1 MENILIKNGTVLLY
15 KNDDIVLEN
24 VDVLIQNDTIS
35 KIGKD
40 ISFENAYIIDAENQC
55 VMPGLINTH
64 THLPMSVFRGTFEN
78 CNLMD
83 WLNNKIWPVE
93 ANLTEYDV
101 YKSTMISYIEQISTG
116 TTCTNDHYFLS
127 ESIRKAAVDSK
138 VRTCLTRVLM
148 DSDGHLEERLKEFKE
163 LYNSRDTSN
172 SLITYTVSP
181 HSLYTCS
188 DKCLQAASKLA
199 LEYNLPVHLHFLE
212 SINEIDDI
220 KKLHNL
226 DASSVLKKY
235 FGETKNILA
244 HGVKLNITDLE
255 ILKTMN
261 CGIAHNP
268 ISNLMLGCKIADV
281 SKYLS
286 YGINVALGTDG
297 QGSGNSLDMFDA
309 MKFACLLPGG
319 IHENEQRIGYKDVI
333 KMATLNGAKL
343 LGLENEIGSIE
354 VGKKADIILVDISS
368 KLDNITSIPNNNILF
383 NLVYNTSGRSVT
395 TTIVNGDILMEN
407 RELKYIDIKEY
418 I

>member
-1 MENILIKNGTVLLY
+1 MDILIKNGTVLLY
-15 KNDDIVLEN
+15 KNNDIILEN
-24 VDVLIQNDTIS
+24 VDILIQNDTIS
-35 KIGKD
+35 RIEKD
-40 ISFENAYIIDAENQC
+40 IISKDAYIIDAQNQC

-64 THLPMSVFRGTFEN
+64 THLPMSIFRGTFEN

-83 WLNNKIWPVE
+83 WLNNKIWPIE
-93 ANLTEYDV
+93 ANLTENDV
-101 YKSTMISYIEQISTG
+101 YKATMLSYIEQISTG

-127 ESIRKAAVDSK
+127 ESIRKAAIDSK

-148 DSDGHLEERLKEFKE
+148 DSNGNLKERIEEFKE

-188 DKCLQAASKLA
+188 DECLEAASKLA

-235 FGETKNILA
+235 FSKTKNILA
-244 HGVKLNITDLE
+244 HGVKLTDSDIE
-255 ILKTMN
+255 ILKTLD

-268 ISNLMLGCKIADV
+268 VSNLMLGCKIADV
-281 SKYLS
+281 SKYIS
-286 YGINVALGTDG
+286 SGINVALGTDG
-297 QGSGNSLDMFDA
+297 QGSGNNLDMFET

-319 IHENEQRIGYKDVI
+319 IHENEQRINCKDVI
-333 KMATLNGAKL
+333 KMATINGAKL
-343 LGLENEIGSIE
+343 LGLDDKIGSIE
-354 VGKKADIILVDISS
+354 IGKKADIILVDISK

-383 NLVYNTSGRSVT
+383 NLVYNTSGRNVT

-407 RELKYIDIKEY
+407 RELKYIDIHEY